1 MTTPVTADTAALT
14 RIRAEEALDRGNGAS
29 RSAGELAGRFAAML
43 EQLNGVAGAPDQTG
57 AAAPVGRVSAE
68 PKVSLGA
75 VSLFAQG
82 DAAAAAGPSPT
93 SADGA
98 DAVVR
103 HTLGGAPAMDVRW
116 LTTLF
121 TQSGSA
127 G

>member
-1 MTTPVTADTAALT
+1 MTTPVNADTAALT
-14 RIRAEEALDRGNGAS
+14 RIRAEEALDRGSAAS

-43 EQLNGVAGAPDQTG
+43 EQLNGVEGASDQTG

-75 VSLFAQG
+75 VSLFAQ
-82 DAAAAAGPSPT
+82 DDDAAAGPSPT
-93 SADGA
+93 TADGA
-98 DAVVR
+98 EAVVR

-121 TQSGSA
+121 TQSGAA

>member
-1 MTTPVTADTAALT
+1 MTIPANADTAALT
-14 RIRAEEALDRGNGAS
+14 RIRAEEVLDRGTPAS

-43 EQLNGVAGAPDQTG
+43 EQLNGVEGAGGPDG

-75 VSLFAQG
+75 VSLFAQSD
-82 DAAAAAGPSPT
+82 DAAAGTSPT
-93 SADGA
+93 AADGA

-103 HTLGGAPAMDVRW
+103 STLTGAPAMDVRW

-121 TQSGSA
+121 TQSGGA

>member
-1 MTTPVTADTAALT
+1 MTTPVNADNAALT

-43 EQLNGVAGAPDQTG
+43 EQLNGVAGTPDQTG
-57 AAAPVGRVSAE
+57 AAAPVGRVSTE

-82 DAAAAAGPSPT
+82 GDAAAAGSSPT
-93 SADGA
+93 AADGA

-103 HTLGGAPAMDVRW
+103 HTLSGAPAMDVRW

>member
-1 MTTPVTADTAALT
+1 MTIPLNADTAALT
-14 RIRAEEALDRGNGAS
+14 RIRAEEALDRGSAAS
-29 RSAGELAGRFAAML
+29 RSAGELAGRFASML
-43 EQLNGVAGAPDQTG
+43 EQLNGVEGGSGQAT

-75 VSLFAQG
+75 VSLFAQSG
-82 DAAAAAGPSPT
+82 EAGADGSPT
-93 SADGA
+93 AADGA
-98 DAVVR
+98 EAVVR

-121 TQSGSA
+121 TQSGAA